1 METLPSA
8 GAALDLAR
16 PHSIPAGNQH
26 GGNHKLRVEP
36 FRQWS
41 LDARGQAVREGSGDL
56 FPQNRVEA
64 PVRPEEGARLGD
76 ECIVEGQNRRGCPHC
91 SRPGG
96 MMSGG

>member
-8 GAALDLAR
+8 GSALDLAR

-26 GGNHKLRVEP
+26 GGNHKLRVES

-41 LDARGQAVREGSGDL
+41 LDARGQALREGGGNL

-64 PVRPEEGARLGD
+64 PVRPEEGACLGD
-76 ECIVEGQNRRGCPHC
+76 ECIVEGQDRRGGP
-91 SRPGG
+91 PLKDPEA
-96 MMSGG
+96 